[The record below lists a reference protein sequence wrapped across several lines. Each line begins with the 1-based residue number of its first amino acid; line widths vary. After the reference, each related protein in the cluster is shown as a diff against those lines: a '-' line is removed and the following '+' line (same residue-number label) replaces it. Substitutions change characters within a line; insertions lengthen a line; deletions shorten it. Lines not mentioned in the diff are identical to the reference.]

1 MGKVWAILGI
11 LGIYVLIRLIII
23 LIQKARLGVLWAKIL
38 IIGSIACAGVTTFII
53 FVPYGWQILVGI
65 CGLALILWSLP
76 IIARKIWWKQNQ
88 AKVIELTA
96 SFPRHTGVPIK
107 KEWLLANVPCAIHLC
122 EIDEQ
127 IKEKENELESAP
139 KENKRAI
146 REALYNLKLDAFYE
160 LSIQGE
166 TSAELYEIFSE
177 RLETAREKNDYN
189 ILRHDDEE
197 ELILNNKDTEL
208 MNLINEG
215 EKVIKRNV
223 FSKSLKEITDISNES
238 VEGLFG
244 FTSTSALRSKTER
257 MQQVWEDVQAF
268 AASIEDNGHNV
279 NMLLQYARIRAYRN
293 IFLGQELINYLMS
306 LQEGGEISTEKSIAM
321 ADMSDITNFSVTG
334 LDLTAPTSMFE
345 SFQTYRDTKN
355 LLGGLGFEK
364 GTSKAIGM
372 GAAMVLNA
380 LKELE
385 QEKKNHIKFQ
395 NEIMKQMKIA
405 EDQILYAQAGL
416 LDALKIVRAIN
427 DANYAFVKYYVPLRS
442 CVFEKHEFN
451 KISKDDLIQLNKVL
465 EQYEDI
471 SKAAI
476 GKGPNITRYEA
487 MKLKAAEAASIE
499 SNALE
504 VPTSQSATTSDT
516 NEHKAKA
523 SKAILVD
530 EVQVK
535 SPIQGN
541 VIKIFVSEGKVV
553 KKGNILL
560 SIESMNT
567 EENTITADQGGI
579 VKKIVV
585 SRGQNVMQ
593 DDLLII
599 IEKPKE

>member
-96 SFPRHTGVPIK
+96 SFPKHTGVPIK

-166 TSAELYEIFSE
+166 ISAELYEIFSE

-306 LQEGGEISTEKSIAM
+306 LQEGGEMSTEKSIAM

-345 SFQTYRDTKN
+345 SFQTYRGTKN
-355 LLGGLGFEK
+355 LLSGLGFEK

-385 QEKKNHIKFQ
+385 QEQKNHIKFQ

-476 GKGPNITRYEA
+476 GKGPNVTRYEA
-487 MKLKAAEAASIE
+487 KKLKSKSAESSKSEKKITPSPE
-499 SNALE
+499 SS
-504 VPTSQSATTSDT
+504 PTSDT
-516 NEHKAKA
+516 NERKGKAPRTA
-523 SKAILVD
+523 HVD

-535 SPIQGN
+535 SAIQGSVN
-541 VIKIFVSEGKVV
+541 KIFVSEGQVV

-560 SIESMNT
+560 SIESMK
-567 EENTITADQGGI
+567 EENIITAEQGGI
-579 VKKIVV
+579 VRKIVV

-599 IEKPKE
+599 IEKSK